1 MIGRNL
7 GGCFLLAVSIAA
19 LVWAALKIPGQ
30 DVPVRSAGTPT
41 TEQVLADLNQRAGEL
56 DALQKKIKPT
66 TRLVVVRSSE
76 PVMFIV
82 PAGNRWWFAA
92 GEPPAKVLRGE
103 GFRDLGG
110 NCVLPFET
118 EPPTREVRFQIIFVP
133 TMKPQSCGF

>member
-1 MIGRNL
+1 MLKRNS
-7 GGCFLLAVSIAA
+7 GGLMLLALLIAA
-19 LVWAALKIPGQ
+19 LIWAAKKIP
-30 DVPVRSAGTPT
+30 DRSVRAT
-41 TEQVLADLNQRAGEL
+41 TAEPSLEETLADLDRRAGEL

-66 TRLVVVRSSE
+66 TSLVVVRNDE
-76 PVMFIV
+76 PVFFIV